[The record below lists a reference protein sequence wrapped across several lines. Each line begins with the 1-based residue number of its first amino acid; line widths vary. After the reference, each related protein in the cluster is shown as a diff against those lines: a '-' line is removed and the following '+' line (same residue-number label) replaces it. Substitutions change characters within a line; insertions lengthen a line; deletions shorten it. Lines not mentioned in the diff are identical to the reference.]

1 MAHSRKTNQFV
12 ISFGELNLPEA
23 LASQLDVAISSA
35 ALRVLANLDLH
46 EGDHYTIR
54 PGLDWQGK
62 WVDLKIADLPKSLP
76 RTFTDGFQ
84 AR

>member
-1 MAHSRKTNQFV
+1 MAQSRKANQFV
-12 ISFGELNLPEA
+12 ISFGELHLPEA

-46 EGDHYTIR
+46 EGDHYTVR
-54 PGLDWQGK
+54 PGLEWRGK
-62 WVDLKIADLPKSLP
+62 VLDLKLTDLPKSLP
-76 RTFTDGFQ
+76 QTFTGGFQ